1 MRFFFY
7 SYSIEAGITEPVQ
20 TAPEEP
26 ETVKVSKTR
35 TLTINAQTQNPSLYL
50 YIKWYFSIFL
60 DTNSTV

>member
-1 MRFFFY
+1 MQQTKENGFLRLNEIFFFY

-35 TLTINAQTQNPSLYL
+35 TLTLNAQTHILL
-50 YIKWYFSIFL
+50 LTFI
-60 DTNSTV
+60 